1 MRMGTFLQ
9 VFRDFSDVVLAVK
22 LKAPV
27 LIRLSKMHVS
37 EYVLLVC
44 DH

>member
-9 VFRDFSDVVLAVK
+9 VFGDFSDVVLAVK
-22 LKAPV
+22 QKAPV
-27 LIRLSKMHVS
+27 PIRLSKMHVS

-44 DH
+44 NH